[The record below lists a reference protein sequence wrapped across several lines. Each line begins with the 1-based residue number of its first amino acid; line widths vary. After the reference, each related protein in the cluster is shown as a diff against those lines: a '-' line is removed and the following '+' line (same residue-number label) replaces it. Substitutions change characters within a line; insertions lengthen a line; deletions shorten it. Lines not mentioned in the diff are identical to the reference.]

1 MDRARVRVWERE
13 GHTVSTDP
21 ERLDRELIARFL
33 AEESY
38 WATGRPAEV
47 IDRSIEGSLCFGL
60 YARAGQL
67 GFARVVTDW
76 ATFAWVCDVFVVPE
90 ARGRGLGVWLMEC
103 VVAHPELQ
111 GIRRWML
118 ATRDAHE
125 LYRKVGFSELPEP
138 SRFMIRQEPPPI
150 G

>member
-1 MDRARVRVWERE
+1 MDRAPVQVWERG

-21 ERLDRELIARFL
+21 ERLERELIARFL
-33 AEESY
+33 GQESY
-38 WATGRPAEV
+38 WATGRPREV
-47 IDRSIEGSLCFGL
+47 VDRSIEGSLCFGL
-60 YARAGQL
+60 YAGAGQL

-125 LYRKVGFSELPEP
+125 LYRKVGFRELPEP
-138 SRFMIRQEPPPI
+138 TRFMVRQEAPPT